1 MNDISAG
8 TLKIIRGYA
17 KTWRLLLA
25 YDEDVLL
32 PPSSRLHATAVLN
45 YQEARC
51 SITALKEE
59 LSSNN
64 ESSDLFGNEREHGLE
79 AILGNIAQSFA
90 DHPLYPTVE
99 ERAAHLLY
107 FIIKD
112 HPFSDG
118 NKRIACLL
126 FLLYLEQ
133 ESYAHTINDNA
144 LVTLALVIAQSDPK
158 QKDLHID
165 LVSHLLNNPE

>member
-1 MNDISAG
+1 MNEISSDD
-8 TLKIIRGYA
+8 LKLIRDYS

-25 YDEDVLL
+25 YDEEQLEQ
-32 PPSSRLHATAVLN
+32 PKSIHKAT
-45 YQEARC
+45 
-51 SITALKEE
+51 SILDYHQTLSAIQKFKCE
-59 LSSNN
+59 LSSFNQSN
-64 ESSDLFGNEREHGLE
+64 DLFGNERDHGLQ

-90 DHPLYPTVE
+90 DQPLYPTVE

-126 FLLYLEQ
+126 FLMYLNLEN
-133 ESYAHTINDNA
+133 YNHTINDNA
-144 LVTLALVIAQSDPK
+144 LVTLAIVVAQSDPK
-158 QKDLHID
+158 QKDLHIC
-165 LVSHLLNNPE
+165 LINHLLTHE